1 MKFKQFKYLNFHTRK
16 AYFLRYK
23 LVPMKAINTMRKY
36 FYLSVFTL
44 LMSLKVLGQSNSR
57 VITTGVPFLLI
68 TPDARSAGMGELGV
82 ATSADVYSQ
91 QWNPAKY
98 VFAEKSQGLGVSY
111 TPYLSKLV
119 DDIFLANITYYTKN
133 TERSAWGA
141 SLKYFSL
148 GDIQFNDLVANTIV
162 QQGIERPNE
171 LTLDISYGLKLNEK
185 FSLAVAGRFIRSDLK
200 LSSDVDATP
209 ASTLGIDIAG
219 FYRGDVFD
227 LGDNKGRMRYGMNI
241 SNIGPRLKYDEGGQ
255 KNYIPTNLRIGTG
268 LDLIIDANNTLNF
281 NLELNKLLVPSPVAV
296 IENGEIQG
304 YQQPD
309 ITFLK
314 GIFESFNDAP
324 GGFSEEL
331 KEITWATGIEYVF
344 QDSFALRTG
353 YFNESL
359 EKGSRRFLTLGAGFR
374 LDFAN
379 IDISYLFSTS
389 KIRNPLENTL
399 RFSLTF
405 NLSGGDQL
413 LNDSSAQ

>member
-1 MKFKQFKYLNFHTRK
+1 M
-16 AYFLRYK
+16 RYYI
-23 LVPMKAINTMRKY
+23 LL
-36 FYLSVFTL
+36 LSVLF
-44 LMSLKVLGQSNSR
+44 MCVQKISAQSNSR

-98 VFAEKSQGLGVSY
+98 VFSEKSQGVGISY

-119 DDIFLANITYYTKN
+119 DDIFLANVTYFTKN

-148 GDIQFNDLVANTIV
+148 GDIQFNDLIGNTIV

-171 LTLDISYGLKLNEK
+171 LTLDLSYGLLLNEK

-200 LSSDVDATP
+200 VSSDMDATP
-209 ASTLGIDIAG
+209 ASTLGVDIAA
-219 FYRGDVFD
+219 FYQGETFN
-227 LGDNKGRMRYGMNI
+227 LGSNRAIMRHGLNI

-255 KNYIPTNLRIGTG
+255 KNYIPTNLRLGTG
-268 LDLIIDANNTLNF
+268 LELIFDPNNAINF
-281 NLELNKLLVPSPVAV
+281 NFEMNKLLVPSPVEV
-296 IENGEIQG
+296 FSDSGELQG

-309 ITFLK
+309 ISFLK

-331 KEITWATGIEYVF
+331 KEITWAVGAEYVF

-359 EKGSRRFLTLGAGFR
+359 EKGSRRFITLGAGFS
-374 LDFAN
+374 LDFAT
-379 IDISYLFSTS
+379 IDISYLFSS
-389 KIRNPLENTL
+389 SRIRNPLENTL
-399 RFSLTF
+399 RFSLNF
-405 NLSGGDQL
+405 NLTGGIQVAE
-413 LNDSSAQ
+413 NEASE

>member
-1 MKFKQFKYLNFHTRK
+1 M
-16 AYFLRYK
+16 RYYI
-23 LVPMKAINTMRKY
+23 LL
-36 FYLSVFTL
+36 LSVLF
-44 LMSLKVLGQSNSR
+44 MCVQKISAQSNSR

-98 VFAEKSQGLGVSY
+98 VFSEKSQGVGISY

-119 DDIFLANITYYTKN
+119 DDIFLANVTYFSKN

-148 GDIQFNDLVANTIV
+148 GDIQFNDLIGNTIV

-171 LTLDISYGLKLNEK
+171 LTLDLSYGLLLNEK

-200 LSSDVDATP
+200 VSSDMDATP
-209 ASTLGIDIAG
+209 ASTLGVDIAA
-219 FYRGDVFD
+219 FYQGETFN
-227 LGDNKGRMRYGMNI
+227 LGSNKAIMRHGLNI

-255 KNYIPTNLRIGTG
+255 KNYIPTNLRLGTG
-268 LDLIIDANNTLNF
+268 LELIFDPNNAINF
-281 NLELNKLLVPSPVAV
+281 NFEMNKLLVPSPVEV
-296 IENGEIQG
+296 FSDSGELQG

-309 ITFLK
+309 ISFLK

-324 GGFSEEL
+324 GGFNEEL
-331 KEITWATGIEYVF
+331 KEITWAVGAEYIF

-359 EKGSRRFLTLGAGFR
+359 EKGSRRFITLGAGFS
-374 LDFAN
+374 LDFAT
-379 IDISYLFSTS
+379 IDISYLFSS
-389 KIRNPLENTL
+389 SRIRNPLENTL
-399 RFSLTF
+399 RFSLNF
-405 NLSGGDQL
+405 NLTGGIQAAE
-413 LNDSSAQ
+413 NEASE

>member
-1 MKFKQFKYLNFHTRK
+1 MCVQKIS
-16 AYFLRYK
+16 A
-23 LVPMKAINTMRKY
+23 
-36 FYLSVFTL
+36 
-44 LMSLKVLGQSNSR
+44 QSNSR

-98 VFAEKSQGLGVSY
+98 VFSEKSQGVGISY

-119 DDIFLANITYYTKN
+119 DDIFLANVTYFSKN

-148 GDIQFNDLVANTIV
+148 GDIQFNDLIGNTIV

-171 LTLDISYGLKLNEK
+171 LTLDLSYGLLLNEK

-200 LSSDVDATP
+200 VSSDMDATP
-209 ASTLGIDIAG
+209 ASTLGVDIAA
-219 FYRGDVFD
+219 FYQGETFN
-227 LGDNKGRMRYGMNI
+227 LGSKRAIMRHGLNI

-255 KNYIPTNLRIGTG
+255 KNYIPTNLRLGTG
-268 LDLIIDANNTLNF
+268 LELIFDPNNAINF
-281 NLELNKLLVPSPVAV
+281 NFEMNKLLVPSPVEV
-296 IENGEIQG
+296 FSDSGELQG

-309 ITFLK
+309 ISFLK

-324 GGFSEEL
+324 GGFNEEL
-331 KEITWATGIEYVF
+331 KEITWAVGAEYIF

-359 EKGSRRFLTLGAGFR
+359 EKGSRRFITLGAGFS
-374 LDFAN
+374 LDFAT
-379 IDISYLFSTS
+379 IDISYLFSS
-389 KIRNPLENTL
+389 SRIRNPLENTL
-399 RFSLTF
+399 RFSLNF
-405 NLSGGDQL
+405 NLTGGIQAAE
-413 LNDSSAQ
+413 NEASE

>member
-1 MKFKQFKYLNFHTRK
+1 LNFHTRK

-23 LVPMKAINTMRKY
+23 LVPMKAINPMRKY

-209 ASTLGIDIAG
+209 ASTLGVDIAG

>member
-1 MKFKQFKYLNFHTRK
+1 
-16 AYFLRYK
+16 
-23 LVPMKAINTMRKY
+23 MKAIYLKR
-36 FYLSVFTL
+36 FYLHLTAFA
-44 LMSLKVLGQSNSR
+44 LMAGFFVSAQNESR

-119 DDIFLANITYYTKN
+119 DDIFLANVTYYTKN

-148 GDIQFNDLVANTIV
+148 GDIQFNDLVANTII

-171 LTLDISYGLKLNEK
+171 LTLDVSYGLKLDDK

-200 LSSDVDATP
+200 LSSDLDATP
-209 ASTLGIDIAG
+209 ANTLGVDIAA

-227 LGDNKGRMRYGMNI
+227 LGENKGRIRYGMNI

-255 KNYIPTNLRIGTG
+255 KNFIPTNLRVGTG
-268 LDLIIDANNTLNF
+268 LDLVLDANNSLNF
-281 NLELNKLLVPSPVAV
+281 NLELNKLLVPSPVAIV
-296 IENGEIQG
+296 ENGDIVG

-314 GIFESFNDAP
+314 GIFESFSDAP
-324 GGFSEEL
+324 DGFSEEL
-331 KEITWATGIEYVF
+331 KEITWATGVEYVF

-374 LDFAN
+374 LDFAT

-389 KIRNPLENTL
+389 RIRNPLENTL

-405 NLSGGDQL
+405 NLSAGPEL
-413 LNDSSAQ
+413 LTDTTN

>member
-1 MKFKQFKYLNFHTRK
+1 
-16 AYFLRYK
+16 
-23 LVPMKAINTMRKY
+23 MKAINLMRKY

-44 LMSLKVLGQSNSR
+44 LMSLSVLGQSNSR

-68 TPDARSAGMGELGV
+68 SPDARSAGMGELGV

-119 DDIFLANITYYTKN
+119 DDIFLASITYYTKN
-133 TERSAWGA
+133 SERSAWGA

-209 ASTLGIDIAG
+209 ASTLGVDIAT
-219 FYRGDVFD
+219 FYKGDVFD
-227 LGDNKGRMRYGMNI
+227 LGNNKGRMRYGMNI

-281 NLELNKLLVPSPVAV
+281 NLEFNKLLVPSPVAV

-309 ITFLK
+309 ITFIK

-359 EKGSRRFLTLGAGFR
+359 EKGSRRFLTFGAGFR

-399 RFSLTF
+399 RFSLNF

-413 LNDSSAQ
+413 LNDSSTQ

>member
-1 MKFKQFKYLNFHTRK
+1 MCVQKIS
-16 AYFLRYK
+16 A
-23 LVPMKAINTMRKY
+23 
-36 FYLSVFTL
+36 
-44 LMSLKVLGQSNSR
+44 QSNSR

-98 VFAEKSQGLGVSY
+98 VFSEKSQGVGISY

-119 DDIFLANITYYTKN
+119 DDIFLANVTYFSKN

-148 GDIQFNDLVANTIV
+148 GDIQFNDLIGNTIV

-171 LTLDISYGLKLNEK
+171 LTLDLSYGLLLNEK

-200 LSSDVDATP
+200 VSSDMDATP
-209 ASTLGIDIAG
+209 ASTLGVDIAA
-219 FYRGDVFD
+219 FYQGETFN
-227 LGDNKGRMRYGMNI
+227 LGLNRAIMRHGLNI

-255 KNYIPTNLRIGTG
+255 KNYIPTNLRLGTG
-268 LDLIIDANNTLNF
+268 LELIFDPNNAINF
-281 NLELNKLLVPSPVAV
+281 NFEINKLLVPSPVEV
-296 IENGEIQG
+296 FSDSGELQG

-309 ITFLK
+309 ISFLK

-324 GGFSEEL
+324 GGFNEEL
-331 KEITWATGIEYVF
+331 KEITWAVGAEYIF

-359 EKGSRRFLTLGAGFR
+359 EKGSRRFITLGAGFS
-374 LDFAN
+374 LDFAT
-379 IDISYLFSTS
+379 IDISYLFSS
-389 KIRNPLENTL
+389 SRIRNPLENTL
-399 RFSLTF
+399 RFSLNF
-405 NLSGGDQL
+405 NLTGGIQAAE
-413 LNDSSAQ
+413 NEASE

>member
-1 MKFKQFKYLNFHTRK
+1 
-16 AYFLRYK
+16 
-23 LVPMKAINTMRKY
+23 MKAINPMRKY

-44 LMSLKVLGQSNSR
+44 LMSLSVLGQSNSR

-209 ASTLGIDIAG
+209 ASTLGVDIAT
-219 FYRGDVFD
+219 FYKGDVFD